1 MLHVVHVMR
10 KLLKMSHDYIES
22 ILQST
27 QYSFE
32 IENTIDF
39 SYDVNNNN
47 QQSEDE
53 KEPIDIDDE

>member
-1 MLHVVHVMR
+1 
-10 KLLKMSHDYIES
+10 MSHDYIES

-39 SYDVNNNN
+39 SYDVNN
-47 QQSEDE
+47 QQSEEE
-53 KEPIDIDDE
+53 KEPINIDDE

>member
-1 MLHVVHVMR
+1 
-10 KLLKMSHDYIES
+10 MSHDYIES

>member
-1 MLHVVHVMR
+1 MLHVVHAMR
-10 KLLKMSHDYIES
+10 KLLKISHDYIES

-27 QYSFE
+27 QYSFK

-39 SYDVNNNN
+39 SYDVNN
-47 QQSEDE
+47 QQSEEE